1 MADILDLFPARVRF
15 VDADGRLTV
24 EAFRALAKVFER
36 IGGSTGPSTTDLAT
50 SDDEDSGLEEFKHEV
65 SKTLDGLAMLPPSA
79 FDPFTDPLHPLAQ
92 PHDPYTDPLHPL
104 PQEHVDVQH
113 ILTELAGL
121 REEVTRLRAEVQ
133 GLQEGTTP

>member
-1 MADILDLFPARVRF
+1 MAILDLFPARVRF

-36 IGGSTGPSTTDLAT
+36 IGGATGASTTDLAQ

-65 SKTLDGLAMLPPSA
+65 TKTLDG
-79 FDPFTDPLHPLAQ
+79 FTDQLHPLAQ

-104 PQEHVDVQH
+104 PQEHADVQH

-121 REEVTRLRAEVQ
+121 REEVNSLRAEVQ
-133 GLQEGTTP
+133 GLQEGNQQ